1 MGIILRVF
9 WVEGMDWLWWIVC
22 RLREFYVSS
31 IARRRKLFLHLKV
44 YLSFHAGVRF
54 TIFDPYYALRRL
66 RLSSGIPKIRGSP
79 KANRNHQR
87 VSVDIDETMGLY
99 TILKKHRLKDRQLRL
114 LFLGL
119 DAAGKSTIVARLL
132 SPDASPESA
141 LKDISP
147 TLGFK
152 ISTIAFE
159 NYKLNICMLT
169 TGCPDSRG
177 CGRSK
182 DSKSVLEELL

>member
-1 MGIILRVF
+1 
-9 WVEGMDWLWWIVC
+9 
-22 RLREFYVSS
+22 
-31 IARRRKLFLHLKV
+31 
-44 YLSFHAGVRF
+44 
-54 TIFDPYYALRRL
+54 
-66 RLSSGIPKIRGSP
+66 
-79 KANRNHQR
+79 
-87 VSVDIDETMGLY
+87 MGLY

-169 TGCPDSRG
+169 AGCPDCRG

-182 DSKSVLEELL
+182 DSKGVLEELL

>member
-1 MGIILRVF
+1 
-9 WVEGMDWLWWIVC
+9 
-22 RLREFYVSS
+22 
-31 IARRRKLFLHLKV
+31 
-44 YLSFHAGVRF
+44 
-54 TIFDPYYALRRL
+54 
-66 RLSSGIPKIRGSP
+66 
-79 KANRNHQR
+79 
-87 VSVDIDETMGLY
+87 MGLY

-159 NYKLNICMLT
+159 DYKLNICMYT
-169 TGCPDSRG
+169 INCSESRG
-177 CGRSK
+177 CGRPK
-182 DSKSVLEELL
+182 DLEGVLEELL

>member
-1 MGIILRVF
+1 
-9 WVEGMDWLWWIVC
+9 
-22 RLREFYVSS
+22 
-31 IARRRKLFLHLKV
+31 
-44 YLSFHAGVRF
+44 
-54 TIFDPYYALRRL
+54 
-66 RLSSGIPKIRGSP
+66 
-79 KANRNHQR
+79 
-87 VSVDIDETMGLY
+87 MGLY

-132 SPDASPESA
+132 SPEASPEST

-159 NYKLNICMLT
+159 EYKLNICMHT
-169 TGCPDSRG
+169 INCSDSRG
-177 CGRSK
+177 CGWSK
-182 DSKSVLEELL
+182 DPEGVLEELL